1 MYKRVVVGTDL
12 SKTSQLAVERAAW
25 LAERMGSDL
34 VLLYAGTD
42 PGERLQELASK
53 HGGEPKV
60 TAQNPVDALLD
71 EVRDDDLLTVGSVGM
86 SGARRFMLG
95 NVPNKVSHHAQSDLL
110 VVKTDAKG
118 GAFESYKS
126 VLVGT
131 DGSPTASLA
140 VEASARLAESI
151 GVGMTIVCAF
161 EPPSEEELE
170 RMKSGD
176 VLDQWGSRDRFKD
189 VPEELRWRIATASQA
204 GDVLERAQDL
214 AAKHGVDA
222 TTTAVEGPA
231 ADVLLKLAEEGGY
244 GLIGVGNVG
253 MSGTRRFMLGNV
265 PNRISHHASKDVLII
280 RTA

>member
-1 MYKRVVVGTDL
+1 MYKRIVVGTDL

-25 LAERMGSDL
+25 LAERMGADL
-34 VLLYAGTD
+34 VLVYAGAN
-42 PGERLQELASK
+42 PGDRLQELASK

-60 TAQNPVDALLD
+60 IAQNPVDALLD
-71 EVRDDDLLTVGSVGM
+71 EANEDDLLTVGSVGM

-95 NVPNKVSHHAQSDLL
+95 NVPNKVSHHANSDLL
-110 VVKTDAKG
+110 VVKTDSKDV
-118 GAFESYKS
+118 AFEPYRS
-126 VLVGT
+126 VLVGS

-140 VEASARLAESI
+140 VEASARLAEAI

-170 RMKSGD
+170 AMKSGD

-204 GDVLERAQDL
+204 GDVLERAQNL
-214 AAKHGVDA
+214 AAKHGIDA

-231 ADVLLKLAEEGGY
+231 PDVLLRLAEEGGY
-244 GLIGVGNVG
+244 GLIGVGSVG

-265 PNRISHHASKDVLII
+265 PNRISHHARKDVLII
-280 RTA
+280 RTG